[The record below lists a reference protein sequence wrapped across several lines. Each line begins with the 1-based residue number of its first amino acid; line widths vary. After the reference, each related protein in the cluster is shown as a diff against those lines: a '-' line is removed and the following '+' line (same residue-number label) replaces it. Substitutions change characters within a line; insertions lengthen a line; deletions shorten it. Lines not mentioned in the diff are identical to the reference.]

1 MTDYMKSQNKYMR
14 FLKIH
19 MLYMTV
25 TVTVQVY
32 RHNAMNNIQTV
43 LGDGAGHGPNC

>member
-1 MTDYMKSQNKYMR
+1 MMDYMKSQHKYMR

-19 MLYMTV
+19 MLYM

-43 LGDGAGHGPNC
+43 LGDGAGNGLNC